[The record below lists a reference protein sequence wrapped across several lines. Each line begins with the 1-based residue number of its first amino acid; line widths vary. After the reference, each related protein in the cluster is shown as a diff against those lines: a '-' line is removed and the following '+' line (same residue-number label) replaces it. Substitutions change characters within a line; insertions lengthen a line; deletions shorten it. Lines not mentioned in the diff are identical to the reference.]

1 MTVQEPPALAVIG
14 AGSLARTLL
23 AGWRRAGVDFPAV
36 TTVSRTAARAAE
48 LHSDGVTALSV
59 EEDADAAASAAS
71 TAGIVIVAVKPWM
84 VDDVLSAVGAA
95 LRPGSV
101 VVSVLAGVRLD
112 RLRDALGTSHV
123 VRVLPNT
130 PSQVNAGFAGIVAG
144 DADPSLVGTVRGL
157 FAELGDVM
165 DVDEDGLDA
174 LTVLSGSGPAFAF
187 LLAEKLAQAAE
198 HHGFGPEDADR
209 IARGV
214 LVGAGALLAD
224 STDSPAEL
232 RRRIT
237 SLRGVTHHAVEVF
250 EDREFEAIVVDAA
263 DAGLARARELASA
276 PAPAGAGGTAS

>member
-1 MTVQEPPALAVIG
+1 MTVAEAPALAVVG

-23 AGWRRAGVDFPAV
+23 AGWRRSGVPFPAV
-36 TTVSRTAARAAE
+36 TTVSLTAARAAE
-48 LHSDGVTALSV
+48 LRADGVTALSV
-59 EEDADAAASAAS
+59 EEDPDAAASAA
-71 TAGIVIVAVKPWM
+71 AAARVVVIAVKPWM
-84 VDDVLSAVGAA
+84 VDDVLPAVGAA
-95 LRPGSV
+95 LQPGTI
-101 VVSVLAGVRLD
+101 VVSVLAGVRLA
-112 RLRDALGTSHV
+112 RLRDLLGTVDV

-130 PSQVNAGFAGIVAG
+130 PSHVNAGFAGIVAG
-144 DADPSLVGTVRGL
+144 GADASLVGIVREL

-187 LLAEKLAQAAE
+187 LLAEKLAAAAE
-198 HHGFGPEDADR
+198 HQGFGPHDAER
-209 IARGV
+209 IARAV

-224 STDSPAEL
+224 SRSSPAEL

-250 EDREFEAIVVDAA
+250 EDRDLGSIVIDAA

-276 PAPAGAGGTAS
+276 PADPVGTTS